1 MGSVKASYPC
11 MLTLAMDLVGGKWKM
26 VILWQLRNGTER
38 FSELKRQL
46 SGITQKMLTQQ
57 LRELEE
63 MKIINRKVYP
73 VVPPKVW
80 NTAWRRKAKNSFRL
94 WRPCASGAHLMPLP
108 TALPNHPPAPPQANK
123 TTHNCFK

>member
-1 MGSVKASYPC
+1 MGIVKASYPC

-38 FSELKRQL
+38 FSELKRRL

-73 VVPPKVW
+73 VVPPKVEYSLAEEGQKLIPALEALCQW
-80 NTAWRRKAKNSFRL
+80 SRSYA
-94 WRPCASGAHLMPLP
+94 ASHGIADISSCP
-108 TALPNHPPAPPQANK
+108 TVGKGL
-123 TTHNCFK
+123 CSE